1 MSYRHDNLPTCFH
14 ISAKNQYTKSTTI
27 LCNNQS
33 NNHGNAAVALGDGGG
48 TMAFGEACW
57 AAIEGSGGAEPRRKM
72 SNEGVGVDVM

>member
-1 MSYRHDNLPTCFH
+1 M
-14 ISAKNQYTKSTTI
+14 Q
-27 LCNNQS
+27 QS

-72 SNEGVGVDVM
+72 SGEGVGVDVMR